1 MDVVLSLPVAP
12 ELVVPATS
20 NLALEANQLAS
31 VYRRANEL
39 LAVGFFRGGG
49 RVPQSEQPSYH
60 IVPQSEQ
67 PSSLDSFSET
77 SCMARHFQLAQNR
90 SAEPFQHRLR
100 KVPFILCTVDMNLI
114 SAVVPFLAL
123 SLARMAA
130 FVSVYEERR
139 FLDLRKD

>member
-1 MDVVLSLPVAP
+1 VDVALSLPVAP

-31 VYRRANEL
+31 VYGRANEL
-39 LAVGFFRGGG
+39 LAVGFFVAACR
-49 RVPQSEQPSYH
+49 
-60 IVPQSEQ
+60 VPQSEQ

-77 SCMARHFQLAQNR
+77 SCMAQHFQLAQNR

-114 SAVVPFLAL
+114 SAVVPFLA
-123 SLARMAA
+123 SASADGSIR
-130 FVSVYEERR
+130 FSVRGTA
-139 FLDLRKD
+139 LP